1 MCLQIQAG
9 QGGQWRSSSPREK
22 NPAMPAHVSLGLG
35 AASAFAGGVVGYPLT
50 VVRTRLMV
58 QGMGGAPGAH
68 QYQHSRA
75 IGNASPFRASF
86 PSELPYDLTE
96 DSRACRPCRC

>member
-9 QGGQWRSSSPREK
+9 QGGQRRSSSPRDK
-22 NPAMPAHVSLGLG
+22 KPAMPAHVSLGLG
-35 AASAFAGGVVGYPLT
+35 AASAFCGGVVGYPLT

-68 QYQHSRA
+68 QYQHARA
-75 IGNASPFRASF
+75 IGNASPFRA
-86 PSELPYDLTE
+86 ELPFGTPLT
-96 DSRACRPCRC
+96 